1 MRIVFVLSLFAA
13 QPALAGQV
21 PLWSQRTFPADG
33 ADLAGTDG
41 WENGYD
47 RDPWRGSVRP
57 SGEFALP
64 RTDDNAEDGSF
75 GDGGPHDNWIVRGDT
90 FEDGSVRVDLASYD
104 DDAIGVVLSHSGP
117 STFYLLFMTSDAAP
131 PPVAGV
137 REPAM
142 VLLRVENGAVT
153 ELGRSTDVP
162 NLTDDPENMRTL
174 RLQRNDGRLVAFF
187 DGPQRINVVDPT
199 PLPPGRTGMW
209 SYDAGDDSF
218 GAVAYFDI
226 IEAWRFD
233 DDDDGVVDDLD
244 NCENNP
250 NAGQADSDNDGLG
263 DDCDDT
269 PGTPDDTD
277 DTDPDDTD
285 DTVDPVDTDDTDGTD
300 TDTPDPNDTSG
311 GGGLDEDLVAAACA
325 GCASSGG
332 SGALAALGGL
342 ALLATRRRR
351 R

>member
-1 MRIVFVLSLFAA
+1 MRIAFVLSFLLAT
-13 QPALAGQV
+13 PALAGQV
-21 PLWSQRTFPADG
+21 PFWSQRTFPANG
-33 ADLAGTDG
+33 GNLAGTDG
-41 WENGYD
+41 WENGYAA
-47 RDPWRGSVRP
+47 DPWRGSVRP

-64 RTDDNAEDGSF
+64 KTDDSAREGTF
-75 GDGGPHDNWIVRGDT
+75 GDGGPHDNWIVRGDA
-90 FEDGSVRVDLASYD
+90 FEDGYVRVDLASYD
-104 DDAIGVVLSHSGP
+104 DDALGVVLSHSGP
-117 STFYLLFMTSDAAP
+117 ATFYLLFMTSDAAP
-131 PPVAGV
+131 PPISSV
-137 REPAM
+137 RDPVM

-162 NLTDDPENMRTL
+162 DLTDDPEDPRVL

-187 DGPQRINVVDPT
+187 DGPQRINVVDPN

-209 SYDAGDDSF
+209 SYDAGDDDF

-233 DDDDGVVDDLD
+233 DDNDGVVDDLD
-244 NCENNP
+244 NCEQNP

-269 PGTPDDTD
+269 PGTPG

-285 DTVDPVDTDDTDGTD
+285 DTVDPVDTDDTDTTE

-311 GGGLDEDLVAAACA
+311 GGPGLDEDLVAATCA
-325 GCASSGG
+325 GCASSGAPG
-332 SGALAALGGL
+332 SLAALAGL
-342 ALLATRRRR
+342 VLLAGRRRR